1 MAIKKVYIEDGC
13 TSCGLCVDICPE
25 VFEMEDTATVIAGV
39 NFDDYEAQIID
50 ASESCPADVIRYE
63 Q

>member
-1 MAIKKVYIEDGC
+1 MAIKKVYIEEGC

-25 VFEMEDTATVIAGV
+25 VFEMEDTATVIEGV
-39 NFDDYEAQIID
+39 NFDDFEAQIID

-63 Q
+63 

>member
-1 MAIKKVYIEDGC
+1 MAIKKVWVEEGC

-39 NFDDYEAQIID
+39 NFDDYEAQIKD

-63 Q
+63 